1 MASPPLFEARSVTKH
16 FGDFTANDGVSLSF
30 SAGSIH
36 ALLGENGA
44 GKSTFVKMLYGVLH
58 PDGGDFFWQGERVN
72 ITSPRFA
79 RALGIAMVFQHFSLF
94 PALSVAENISL
105 ALDDKPSMASLRR
118 RIMDASS
125 RWGLSLDPDCPVGD
139 LSVGEQ
145 QRVEILR
152 CLLQNP
158 KLLIMDEPT
167 SVLTPQEATSLFDI
181 LRRLAADGCA
191 ILYISHKLDEI
202 MALSGS
208 ASILRGGKHIG
219 DVTPQDIGTRAMAEM
234 MVGEKVDWLER
245 RTALPD
251 ADSQPLFSASNLT
264 IPSISSFGVSLKDI
278 SFSVHHGQI
287 LGIAG
292 IAGNGQD
299 ELAEVLSGERLCEPS
314 AMIFEGAAIGRL
326 RPRLRRRL
334 GIETV
339 PEKRLGHA
347 AVPDMTLIENA
358 FLTHY
363 DRPKSGANKGGA
375 NKNDKSNGLLSRF
388 MRHSGQCKDLAAKI
402 IKNNDVRTP
411 HNNPK
416 AAQLSGGNLQKFIMG
431 RTLLTHPKLAVF
443 SQPTW
448 GVDVGAATVIRRQL
462 LSLAEQGCGIILI
475 SQDLEE
481 IFSLSSDIAVLHHG
495 KLSEAH
501 PAGDL
506 TAESVG
512 LLMGGA
518 AP

>member
-1 MASPPLFEARSVTKH
+1 MASPPLFEARSITKR
-16 FGDFTANDGVSLSF
+16 FGDFTANDEVSLSF

-44 GKSTFVKMLYGVLH
+44 GKSTFVKMLYGVLQ

-72 ITSPRFA
+72 IASPRFA
-79 RALGIAMVFQHFSLF
+79 RGLGIAMVFQHFSLF

-105 ALDDKPSMASLRR
+105 ALDDKPSMAALRR
-118 RIMDASS
+118 RIIDASS

-158 KLLIMDEPT
+158 QLLIMDEPT

-191 ILYISHKLDEI
+191 ILYISHKLEEI

-219 DVTPQDIGTRAMAEM
+219 DVIPQDIGTRAMAEM

-245 RTALPD
+245 RTTLPD
-251 ADSQPLFSASNLT
+251 EDSQPLFSVSGLS
-264 IPSISSFGVSLKDI
+264 IPSPSRFGVSLKDI
-278 SFSVHHGQI
+278 NLSVHHGEI

-299 ELAEVLSGERLCEPS
+299 ELAEALSGERLCPDAS
-314 AMIFEGAAIGRL
+314 VMIFDGDAVGRL
-326 RPRLRRRL
+326 GPRLRRRL

-339 PEKRLGHA
+339 PEKRQGHA
-347 AVPDMTLIENA
+347 AVPDMTLVENA

-363 DRPKSGANKGGA
+363 DRPNKGNTPSG
-375 NKNDKSNGLLSRF
+375 NKSNGLLSRF
-388 MRHSGQCKDLAAKI
+388 MRHSGQCKDLAAEIVKSQ
-402 IKNNDVRTP
+402 DVRTP

-416 AAQLSGGNLQKFIMG
+416 AGQLSGGNLQKFIMG
-431 RTLLTHPKLAVF
+431 RTLSTNPKLAVF

-448 GVDVGAATVIRRQL
+448 GVDVGAATAIRRQL

-481 IFSLSSDIAVLHHG
+481 IFSLSSQIAVLHHG
-495 KLSEAH
+495 QLSDAH

-506 TAESVG
+506 TAQSVG